1 MAEYGIKK
9 AQLHD
14 DLIEELSV
22 IVSKE
27 DKVTGKSLILDTE
40 ITRLAGVTNFDN
52 SSNVSDIA
60 LKEDTANK
68 SNSFADYLSTIKFPT
83 WSAIVTYVFGRVDVN
98 VPITISASRSLTD
111 TDSGLIII
119 ITASCTVTI
128 ASGLKT
134 GFNCTFV
141 TLAGITL
148 TLALGSDV
156 VLFNNV
162 GLTMSEKSSCTLNR
176 TITSNNY
183 LLMGSI

>member
-60 LKEDTANK
+60 LKENTANK
-68 SNSFADYLSTIKFPT
+68 SNSVTDYLSTIKFPT
-83 WSAIVTYVFGRVDVN
+83 WNAIVTYVFGRVDVN

-111 TDSGLIII
+111 ADSGLIII

-128 ASGLKT
+128 ASGLKS

-141 TLAGITL
+141 TLTGITL
-148 TLALGSDV
+148 TLALGSGV
-156 VLFNNV
+156 VVFNNV
-162 GLTMSEKSSCTLNR
+162 GLSMSEKSSCTLNR
-176 TITSNNY
+176 RITADNY